1 MKKMKKNI
9 LLILSIIFSLNASA
23 QLDRSIMP
31 KGGPAPKIKLEKPK
45 EFKLKNGIKVL
56 VVENNKLPRVN
67 YSFRFDRNP
76 IFEGEKAGVLT
87 LLGSMLGN
95 GTTTISKDEFNEEVD
110 FLGASINVGFGSA
123 SAFTLTKNNER
134 VLELFSDA
142 IINPLLTTEEFDK
155 EKEKLIEGL
164 KSNKK
169 SIDAISSRVGN
180 ALSYGKNHVYGEFI
194 SEETLDN
201 VTYEDVLEYHEK
213 YFVPNNA
220 YIVVIGD
227 INYKKI
233 KSLINDRF
241 SQWKKGKNVET
252 KKPLL
257 TENLSLTEVNF
268 IDLPTATQS
277 SISITNN
284 VDLMM
289 TDEDYFSALMAN
301 DILGGGGAGYLF
313 KNLREDKGYTYG
325 AYSSI
330 GSSRYGVSKFNAG
343 AKVRNMVTDSAVTE
357 IVKEISRI
365 RLEKVD
371 PELLKNAKAKYVGS
385 FIRRAENPQTIAG
398 YALNIKLN
406 NLPED
411 FYETYL
417 ENINSVSQEDV
428 MRVANKYFKIGN
440 SRIIVV
446 GKGSDVVQNLEE
458 VGFPVT
464 YFDEYANPVAKP
476 VFNKAIPEGMT
487 ALDVVDNYIKAI
499 GGKDMLLNVN
509 TLVSNMDVTL
519 PGAPFKPMAISKQM
533 MPNKISFEMKA
544 NMGGQTMSLM
554 KRNFSGEKGYME
566 QQGQKMLMSE
576 EEIMEAKNVEGI
588 FEELY
593 YSDDQTEL
601 LSINS
606 IDGEDVYKIKV
617 VKNEKTSYRY
627 YSVESGYLISK
638 EEEDEN
644 KNISSTKYGDY
655 RSVNGIMMPYF
666 MQVNTGGQ
674 NLEFNTTEVMVNT
687 ELKDS
692 DFY

>member
-1 MKKMKKNI
+1 MKNRII
-9 LLILSIIFSLNASA
+9 LLIATLLISFSVSA
-23 QLDRSIMP
+23 QLDRSIQP
-31 KGGPAPKIKLEKPK
+31 VGGPTPKIKLDKPK

-56 VVENNKLPRVN
+56 VVENHKLPRVS
-67 YSFRFDRNP
+67 YSLRIDGTP
-76 IFEGEKAGVLT
+76 ILEGEKAGVLSI
-87 LLGSMLGN
+87 LGQMLGN
-95 GTTTISKDEFNEEVD
+95 GTTSIEKDVFNEEID
-110 FLGASINVGFGSA
+110 YLGANVSIGFRSSFA
-123 SAFTLTKNNER
+123 SSLTKHNDR
-134 VLELFSDA
+134 ILELMADA
-142 IINPLLTTEEFDK
+142 IINPLLTVEEFDK
-155 EKEKLIEGL
+155 TKEQLIESL
-164 KSNKK
+164 KADEK
-169 SIDAISSRVGN
+169 SIDAIGSRVGN

-194 SEETLDN
+194 TEETLN
-201 VTYEDVLEYHEK
+201 KISYEDVIDFHKK
-213 YFVPNNA
+213 YTYPNSA

-227 INYKKI
+227 VNYKEVK
-233 KSLINDRF
+233 KSITEKFSVWEKAKKVENDVPVLTP
-241 SQWKKGKNVET
+241 NVG
-252 KKPLL
+252 
-257 TENLSLTEVNF
+257 LTEVNF
-268 IDLPTATQS
+268 IDLPSATQS
-277 SISITNN
+277 SIGVTNN
-284 VDLMM
+284 VELKMN
-289 TDEDYFSALMAN
+289 DEDYFTALITN
-301 DILGGGGAGYLF
+301 NILGGGGEGYLF

-325 AYSSI
+325 AYSSL
-330 GSSRYGVSKFNAG
+330 GSSRYGVARFSAG

-357 IVKEISRI
+357 IVNEIVRI
-365 RLEKVD
+365 RTELVD
-371 PELLKNAKAKYVGS
+371 AELLKNAKAKYVGN
-385 FIRRAENPQTIAG
+385 FIMRLERPQTIAN

-406 NLPED
+406 DLPED

-417 ENINSVSQEDV
+417 EKINAVTAEDV
-428 MRVANKYFKIGN
+428 KRVANKYFKIAN
-440 SRIIVV
+440 TRIIVV
-446 GKGSDVVQNLEE
+446 GKGSDVVENLEK
-458 VGFPVT
+458 VGFPIN
-464 YFDEYANPVAKP
+464 YFDKYANAVAKP

-487 ALDVVDNYIKAI
+487 ALDVVDNYIKSI

-509 TLVSNMDVTL
+509 TLVSNMDVTI

-544 NMGGQTMSLM
+544 NMGGQTMSIM

-593 YSDDQTEL
+593 YSEDQTEL

-627 YSVESGYLISK
+627 YAVESGYLISI

-666 MQVNTGGQ
+666 MQVNAGGQ

>member
-1 MKKMKKNI
+1 MKKNI
-9 LLILSIIFSLNASA
+9 LLILSIIFSLNLSA
-23 QLDRSIMP
+23 QLDRSVMP

-142 IINPLLTTEEFDK
+142 IINPLLTNEEFDK

-169 SIDAISSRVGN
+169 SIDAISGRVGN

-194 SEETLDN
+194 SEETLNN

-213 YFVPNNA
+213 YFIPNNA
-220 YIVVIGD
+220 YIVIIGD
-227 INYKKI
+227 INYKEI
-233 KSLINDRF
+233 KSSINSKF
-241 SQWKKGKNVET
+241 SQWTKGKNIET
-252 KKPLL
+252 SKPLL
-257 TENLSLTEVNF
+257 TENVSLTEVNF

-289 TDEDYFSALMAN
+289 TDEDYFSALMTN

-330 GSSRYGVSKFNAG
+330 GSSRYGVAKFSAG

-411 FYETYL
+411 FYENYL
-417 ENINSVSQEDV
+417 ENINAVSQEDV
-428 MRVANKYFKIGN
+428 MRVANKYFKIAN

-458 VGFPVT
+458 VGFPVN
-464 YFDEYANPVAKP
+464 YFDEYANPVPKP
-476 VFNKAIPEGMT
+476 VFNKSIPEGMS
-487 ALDVVDNYIKAI
+487 ALDVMNNYIKAI
-499 GGKDMLLNVN
+499 GGKTLLSSVN
-509 TLVSNMDVTL
+509 TLVTKASVTL
-519 PGAPFKPMAISKQM
+519 PGAPFKPEAISKKM
-533 MPNKISFEMKA
+533 MPNKSIDEWTA
-544 NMGGQTMSLM
+544 PMGLILKQT
-554 KRNFSGEKGYME
+554 FSGEKGYREGLMMG
-566 QQGQKMLMSE
+566 GQKTMMTD
-576 EEIMEAKNVEGI
+576 EEIEEAKNVEGI
-588 FEELY
+588 FDEIYFTADQIEL
-593 YSDDQTEL
+593 
-601 LSINS
+601 INIS
-606 IDGEDVYKIKV
+606 AIDGEDVYKVKV
-617 VKNEKTSYRY
+617 IKNEKTSYRY
-627 YSVESGYLISK
+627 YSTESGYLVSVDS
-638 EEEDEN
+638 EDAN
-644 KNISSTKYGDY
+644 KNIVSVKYGDY
-655 RSVNGIMMPYF
+655 KNIEGLWAPHL
-666 MQVNTGGQ
+666 MQVNQGGQ
-674 NLEFNTTEVMVNT
+674 VIEFITAEVLINTP
-687 ELKDS
+687 LKDS